1 MVTMSS
7 YTSYLGKRGHAILKS
22 SLSIQEQKFIRDE
35 LTVRPYIPKS
45 PAQPPKFPI
54 YRESPNKLYLP
65 RYFALDHFGPP
76 TTSKLTDYERR
87 PMNFAGSLR
96 DYQQVIVDK
105 YMNHVSKPNVGG
117 GLLEVPCGRG
127 KTCCALYI
135 AAQLS
140 VKTLVIVH
148 KEFLLNQWVERI
160 QQFIPQAKIGR
171 LQGQV
176 LDIEDKDIV
185 IAMLQSL
192 SMKEY
197 PDSVFQPFGLT
208 IVDEVHHI
216 SSEVF
221 SRALCN
227 VVTEYTLGLSATMQR
242 KDGLSKVFKMF
253 LGEIAYRE
261 KAKTNDTVLVR
272 GISYDVEDP
281 VFNEVQIDYRGNP
294 KYSTMISTLCNY
306 HRRSDFIMKVL
317 KNELTEEPNQQIM
330 ILAHQ
335 KAILTYLYD
344 AIEHTALASVGY
356 YVGGMKEAELKKS
369 ESKTI
374 ILATYAMA
382 SEGLDIKSLTTLLM
396 ATPKTD
402 ITQSVGRILRV
413 AHKRPLIIDIID
425 SHEPFQRQWQKRR
438 KFYNQNKYAIQ
449 HINSNKYGI
458 DEWEDISVNSKQ
470 SQKSSQQS
478 QDVSGCVIDLSSL
491 TFT

>member
-1 MVTMSS
+1 MSA
-7 YTSYLGKRGHAILKS
+7 YNSYLGKRGHAILKK
-22 SLSIQEQKFIRDE
+22 SLSVQEQKFIRDE

-76 TTSKLTDYERR
+76 TVSKVDAYEER
-87 PMNFAGSLR
+87 PMKFAGGLR
-96 DYQQVIVDK
+96 DYQEVIVNK
-105 YMNHVSKPNVGG
+105 YMNHVSQPHVGG

-160 QQFIPQAKIGR
+160 NQFIPHAKIGR

-197 PDSVFQPFGLT
+197 PDSVFSPFGLT

-227 VVTEYTLGLSATMQR
+227 VVTQYTLGLSATMQR
-242 KDGLSKVFKMF
+242 KDGLTKVFKMF

-261 KAKTNDTVLVR
+261 KAKSNDSVLVR
-272 GISYDVEDP
+272 GISYNVEDP
-281 VFNEVQIDYRGNP
+281 VFNETLIDYRGNP
-294 KYSTMISTLCNY
+294 KYSSMISNLCNY
-306 HRRSDFIMKVL
+306 SRRSDFIIKVI
-317 KNELTEEPNQQIM
+317 KNELVEKSDQQIM

-335 KAILTYLYD
+335 KAILTYLHD
-344 AIEHTALASVGY
+344 SIEHHNIGSVGY
-356 YVGGMKEAELKKS
+356 YVGGMKESELKKS
-369 ESKTI
+369 ESKQI

-382 SEGLDIKSLTTLLM
+382 SEGLDIKTLTTLLM

-413 AHKRPLIIDIID
+413 AHERPLILDIID

-438 KFYNQNKYAIQ
+438 RFYEQNKYTIQ
-449 HINSNKYGI
+449 HIDSDKYGI
-458 DEWEDISVNSKQ
+458 EDWEEISSK
-470 SQKSSQQS
+470 STGSKSSKS
-478 QDVSGCVIDLSSL
+478 HSTKDASGCVIDLSNL
-491 TFT
+491 QFT

>member
-1 MVTMSS
+1 MSA
-7 YTSYLGKRGHAILKS
+7 YNSYLGKRGHAILKK
-22 SLSIQEQKFIRDE
+22 SLSVQEQKFIRDE

-76 TTSKLTDYERR
+76 TVSKVDSYEER
-87 PMNFAGSLR
+87 PMKFAGGLR
-96 DYQQVIVDK
+96 DYQEAIVNK
-105 YMNHVSKPNVGG
+105 YMNHVSQPHIGG

-160 QQFIPQAKIGR
+160 NQFLPHAKIGR

-197 PDSVFQPFGLT
+197 PDSVFSPFGLT

-227 VVTEYTLGLSATMQR
+227 VVTQYTLGLSATMQR
-242 KDGLSKVFKMF
+242 KDGLTKVFKMF

-261 KAKTNDTVLVR
+261 KAKSNDSVLVR
-272 GISYDVEDP
+272 GISYNVEDP
-281 VFNEVQIDYRGNP
+281 VFNETLIDYRGNP
-294 KYSTMISTLCNY
+294 KYSSMISTLCNY
-306 HRRSDFIMKVL
+306 SRRSDFIIKII
-317 KNELTEEPNQQIM
+317 KHELVEKPDQQIM

-335 KAILTYLYD
+335 KAILAYLHD
-344 AIEHTALASVGY
+344 SIQHNNIGSVGY

-369 ESKTI
+369 ESKQI

-382 SEGLDIKSLTTLLM
+382 SEGLDIKTLTTLLM

-413 AHKRPLIIDIID
+413 AHKRPLILDIID

-438 KFYNQNKYAIQ
+438 KFYDQNKYTIQ
-449 HINSNKYGI
+449 HIDSDKYGI
-458 DEWEDISVNSKQ
+458 ADWEEISNKTRGS
-470 SQKSSQQS
+470 KSSKS
-478 QDVSGCVIDLSSL
+478 KSTKDASGCVIDLSNL
-491 TFT
+491 QFT